1 MRLLRCTSCLVLL
14 FGLSVCAAQLN
25 AQQDKLSSDQLRAFE
40 HTSPQWPDIQA
51 HLPDPSIATAEQLE
65 TAADVLRAR
74 RFPQDALDYYM
85 YAMRSGGKEVKLLN
99 KMGITELGLGRVE
112 RARAYFKQVIKLKK
126 KDAEGWNNLG
136 AVEYVM
142 GQESN
147 AIFDYKHAIKLD
159 KKGASYHS
167 NLATA
172 YLEEK
177 NWGGAR
183 KEYAIALKLDPE
195 IFERSSAMG
204 VTARMLTTNDHA
216 RFCYEL
222 ARLFA
227 EQHDDAQMLHYLTM
241 ASEGGFDVLEAMGH
255 DQVMDQYRKDP
266 RVLLLVQNARALR
279 SGRASVE
286 SIPNAIPALP
296 SEQQAQHE

>member
-1 MRLLRCTSCLVLL
+1 MRLRLYTSCLILL
-14 FGLSVCAAQLN
+14 VGLTWSGARLGAQPNNLT
-25 AQQDKLSSDQLRAFE
+25 QDQLRAFE
-40 HTSPQWPDIQA
+40 HSNPQWPDIQA
-51 HLPDPSIATAEQLE
+51 HLPDPATASPEQLE
-65 TAADVLRAR
+65 MAGDVLRAR

-85 YAMRSGGKEVKLLN
+85 YAMRRGGKEVVLLN
-99 KMGITELGLGRVE
+99 KMGITELGLGNPE
-112 RARAYFKQVIKLKK
+112 RARAYFKEVIKLKK

-147 AIFDYKHAIKLD
+147 AIFDYKRAIKLD

-177 NWGGAR
+177 NWNGAR

-195 IFERSSAMG
+195 IFERSNAMG
-204 VTARMLTTNDHA
+204 VTARMLTTDDHA
-216 RFCYEL
+216 RFCYEV
-222 ARLFA
+222 ARIFA
-227 EQHDDAQMLHYLTM
+227 ARSDDAEMLHYLTM

-255 DQVMDQYRKDP
+255 DQIMERYRKDP
-266 RVLLLVQNARALR
+266 RVLLLVRNARALR
-279 SGRASVE
+279 TGHASVE
-286 SIPNAIPALP
+286 NVSGTIPPLPAQ
-296 SEQQAQHE
+296 QQAQHE

>member
-1 MRLLRCTSCLVLL
+1 MRLLRCTSCLVVL
-14 FGLSVCAAQLN
+14 FGLSVCAAQLD
-25 AQQDKLSSDQLRAFE
+25 AQQDNLSPDQLRAFE
-40 HTSPQWPDIQA
+40 HSSPQWPDIQA
-51 HLPDPSIATAEQLE
+51 HLPDPSIAGAEQLE
-65 TAADVLRAR
+65 MAADVLRAR

-85 YAMRSGGKEVKLLN
+85 YAMRSGGNEVTLLN
-99 KMGITELGLGRVE
+99 KMGITELGIGHAE

-142 GQESN
+142 GEESN

-177 NWGGAR
+177 NWKGAR
-183 KEYAIALKLDPE
+183 KEYAIAMKLDPE
-195 IFERSSAMG
+195 IFERSSVMG
-204 VTARMLTTNDHA
+204 VTARMLTTDDHA

-222 ARLFA
+222 ARIFA
-227 EQHDDAQMLHYLTM
+227 EQHDDVEMLHYLTM
-241 ASEGGFDVLEAMGH
+241 ASEGGFDVLEAMSH
-255 DQVMDQYRKDP
+255 DQVMNGYRKDP
-266 RVLLLVQNARALR
+266 RVLLLVCNARALR

-286 SIPNAIPALP
+286 NVTGGIPALP
-296 SEQQAQHE
+296 PAPQVQHE

>member
-1 MRLLRCTSCLVLL
+1 MRLFRYTSCLVVL

-25 AQQDKLSSDQLRAFE
+25 AQQDSLSPDQLRAFE
-40 HTSPQWPDIQA
+40 QSSPQWPDIQA
-51 HLPDPSIATAEQLE
+51 HLPDPSIAAAEQLE

-74 RFPQDALDYYM
+74 RFPQSALDYYM
-85 YAMRSGGKEVKLLN
+85 YAMRSGGNEVRLLN
-99 KMGITELGLGRVE
+99 KMGITELGLGHME

-142 GQESN
+142 GEESN

-177 NWGGAR
+177 NWSGAR
-183 KEYAIALKLDPE
+183 KEYAIALRLDPG
-195 IFERSSAMG
+195 IFERSSVTG
-204 VTARMLTTNDHA
+204 ITARMLTTDDHA

-227 EQHDDAQMLHYLTM
+227 EQKDEDEMLHYLTM
-241 ASEGGFDVLEAMGH
+241 ASEGGFDVLEAMSH
-255 DQVMDQYRKDP
+255 DQVMDRYRKDP
-266 RVLLLVQNARALR
+266 RVLLLVHNARALR
-279 SGRASVE
+279 EGRASVE
-286 SIPNAIPALP
+286 NVSGGISPLP
-296 SEQQAQHE
+296 PGPQVQHE